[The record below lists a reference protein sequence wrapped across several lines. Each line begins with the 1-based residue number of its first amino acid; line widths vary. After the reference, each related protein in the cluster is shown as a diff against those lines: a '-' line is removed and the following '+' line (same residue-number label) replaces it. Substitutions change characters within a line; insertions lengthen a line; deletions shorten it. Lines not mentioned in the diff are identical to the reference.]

1 MLKCAPLSVTGVA
14 NTQETRVFN
23 AFFFLTQTYHEL
35 LKPHAFT
42 VRQNVQICM
51 TERVLIKGFNQSLS
65 CPASVPLMSGRE
77 VGC

>member
-1 MLKCAPLSVTGVA
+1 MK
-14 NTQETRVFN
+14 
-23 AFFFLTQTYHEL
+23 L

-42 VRQNVQICM
+42 VHQKVQICM